1 MEIVPIL
8 WLMSPPHP
16 VLWRL
21 VAVLAGLVVTV
32 SLLPATSYAASG
44 WSLRDRFAREAT
56 YALDRDVNPWHIE
69 HVRELQLRLR
79 FLGLFERRISGVD
92 GVATQR
98 AVREFQAAHGLP
110 KSNTA
115 THATWAALIE
125 ATIRGRSFIPRGCH
139 AAGWHACYDRRR
151 HQLTL
156 FHNGVLHNAW
166 LVRGGA
172 RDTPTRVGRFVVFR
186 RDKVHVSSLPGHDPM
201 PYAQFFSGG
210 EAIHG
215 SRRMMNPF
223 QGHSHGCINM
233 YVEDARQLWRLTV
246 RHRLVVHVY
255 GRWS

>member
-8 WLMSPPHP
+8 WLMSPPQP

-56 YALDRDVNPWHIE
+56 YALDRDVDPWHIE

-110 KSNTA
+110 ESNTA

-139 AAGWHACYDRRR
+139 AAGRHACYAVAGISSRSSTTACSTTPGWSVAARGTPRRASA
-151 HQLTL
+151 
-156 FHNGVLHNAW
+156 GSW
-166 LVRGGA
+166 CSGE
-172 RDTPTRVGRFVVFR
+172 TR
-186 RDKVHVSSLPGHDPM
+186 
-201 PYAQFFSGG
+201 
-210 EAIHG
+210 
-215 SRRMMNPF
+215 
-223 QGHSHGCINM
+223 
-233 YVEDARQLWRLTV
+233 TT
-246 RHRLVVHVY
+246 
-255 GRWS
+255 